1 MNRQVSLPSK
11 SLARLRVGDK
21 AILDRFELSEEISL
35 RLMQMGMIPGCEVE
49 AAHVAPAGDPTVYRV
64 DGTEI
69 ALRRET
75 CLGILIRNENP

>member
-1 MNRQVSLPSK
+1 MSPLVK
-11 SLARLRVGDK
+11 SLAQLRVGEK
-21 AILDRFELSEEISL
+21 AFIGRFALPEEISL
-35 RLMQMGMIPGCEVE
+35 RLMQMGMIPGCEVL

-75 CLGILIRNENP
+75 CLGILLEIEQS

>member
-1 MNRQVSLPSK
+1 MSPLVK
-11 SLARLRVGDK
+11 SLAQLRIGQK
-21 AILDRFELSEEISL
+21 ALIGGFALPEEISL

-75 CLGILIRNENP
+75 CLGILLEIEHS

>member
-1 MNRQVSLPSK
+1 MSLPAK
-11 SLARLRVGDK
+11 SLAQLRVGDQ
-21 AILDRFELSEEISL
+21 AILDHFDLPDEISL
-35 RLMQMGMIPGCEVE
+35 RLMQMGMIPGCLVE

-75 CLGILIRNENP
+75 CLSILVRNEHP

>member
-1 MNRQVSLPSK
+1 MSLPAK
-11 SLARLRVGDK
+11 SLAQLRVGDH
-21 AILDRFELSEEISL
+21 AILDHFDLPAEISL
-35 RLMQMGMIPGCEVE
+35 RLMQMGMIPGCVVE

-75 CLGILIRNENP
+75 CLNILVRNEQP

>member
-1 MNRQVSLPSK
+1 MNIPAR
-11 SLARLRVGDK
+11 SLAQLAKGER
-21 AILDRFELSEEISL
+21 AIIGHFELPEEMGH
-35 RLMQMGMIPGCEVE
+35 RLMLMGMIPGCEVE

-75 CLGILIRNENP
+75 CLKILLEIENS

>member
-1 MNRQVSLPSK
+1 MSLPYK

-21 AILDRFELSEEISL
+21 AILDHFELPEEISL
-35 RLMQMGMIPGCEVE
+35 RLMQMGMIPGSEVE

-75 CLGILIRNENP
+75 CLKILVRSENP